1 MAEMFLEL
9 KDVNGETLDAEF
21 SSKNAI
27 EIQQWSWK
35 ASNNVRWD
43 INQGGQAT
51 KASIEWIELQK
62 WCDKA
67 SPTLHQCCI
76 TGKHIKSG
84 KITCRK
90 KDGDAKFTY
99 MVLDLTDIMVNHF
112 RWEGNGD
119 EQSLREVVQLSFAEY
134 NISYKLQA
142 DSGNPQGS
150 SDFGFNIQKQ
160 AGGGGQ
166 G

>member
-9 KDVNGETLDAEF
+9 KDVAGETLDAEF
-21 SSKNAI
+21 SAKNAI

-51 KASIEWIELQK
+51 K
-62 WCDKA
+62 
-67 SPTLHQCCI
+67 
-76 TGKHIKSG
+76 SG

-99 MVLDLTDIMVNHF
+99 MVIDLTDIMVNLF
-112 RWEGNGD
+112 NWVGDGN
-119 EQSLREVVQLSFAEY
+119 EQSLKETVQLSFAEY